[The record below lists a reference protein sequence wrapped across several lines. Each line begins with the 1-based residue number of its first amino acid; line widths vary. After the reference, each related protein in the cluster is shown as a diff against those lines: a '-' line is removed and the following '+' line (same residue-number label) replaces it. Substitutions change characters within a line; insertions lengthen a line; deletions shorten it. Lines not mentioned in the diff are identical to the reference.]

1 MGVSSRLESVISNGT
16 LFYDGVPEWVRHKE
30 KREKPKGMIGR
41 NGRPPHRLLGGG
53 GAKNLGRGFATMWLP
68 HTQRQGTRTQMS
80 ANYTIH
86 HVRGHHLRFDQR
98 ETIAIVYN
106 ANLRLPPGRR
116 KSQNQLARE
125 LGLPKSTFS
134 REISRGRCDNPTIF
148 AGRTLWEYS
157 EHKAQDSVDEGNRN
171 KGCPMKVTNRM
182 ALRLQELILRGGCS
196 PNHARE
202 TMVAEGFDMPH
213 TRTIYN
219 HIEHG
224 DIGICHGQTPYH
236 PKARRKRQEK
246 PRRSYRNPRGLSIEC
261 RPEAVDGRARL
272 GHWEMDT
279 VVSAQGGRGGLLV
292 LTERKT
298 RYSLIEK
305 IKAISQDEIV
315 AAIRRL
321 VRRDDLGPVH
331 SITTDNGGEFA
342 NHGELRKAMRRVN
355 RLLKIYYTHAYAAW
369 EKGSVEN
376 VNRHIRRFFP
386 KGTKFNL
393 VSRNRIK
400 ELQNFINSIPR
411 ASLKGKSANE
421 SFLLV
426 R

>member
-1 MGVSSRLESVISNGT
+1 
-16 LFYDGVPEWVRHKE
+16 
-30 KREKPKGMIGR
+30 
-41 NGRPPHRLLGGG
+41 
-53 GAKNLGRGFATMWLP
+53 
-68 HTQRQGTRTQMS
+68 MS

-236 PKARRKRQEK
+236 PKARR
-246 PRRSYRNPRGLSIEC
+246 
-261 RPEAVDGRARL
+261 
-272 GHWEMDT
+272 
-279 VVSAQGGRGGLLV
+279 
-292 LTERKT
+292 
-298 RYSLIEK
+298 
-305 IKAISQDEIV
+305 
-315 AAIRRL
+315 
-321 VRRDDLGPVH
+321 
-331 SITTDNGGEFA
+331 TT
-342 NHGELRKAMRRVN
+342 
-355 RLLKIYYTHAYAAW
+355 
-369 EKGSVEN
+369 
-376 VNRHIRRFFP
+376 
-386 KGTKFNL
+386 
-393 VSRNRIK
+393 
-400 ELQNFINSIPR
+400 
-411 ASLKGKSANE
+411 ASSPC
-421 SFLLV
+421 S
-426 R
+426 

>member
-1 MGVSSRLESVISNGT
+1 
-16 LFYDGVPEWVRHKE
+16 
-30 KREKPKGMIGR
+30 
-41 NGRPPHRLLGGG
+41 
-53 GAKNLGRGFATMWLP
+53 
-68 HTQRQGTRTQMS
+68 MS
-80 ANYTIH
+80 ENCTIH

-98 ETIAIVYN
+98 ETIALVYN

-116 KSQNQLARE
+116 KSQDQLARE
-125 LGLPKSTFS
+125 LGLAKSTFS
-134 REISRGRCDNPTIF
+134 REISRGRCASPTSF

-157 EHKAQDSVDEGNRN
+157 EHKAQDSVDDGNRN
-171 KGCPMKVTNRM
+171 KGCPMKLTNRM
-182 ALRLQELILRGGCS
+182 ALRLRELILKGGYS

-236 PKARRKRQEK
+236 PKARRKRQQR
-246 PRRSYRNPRGLSIEC
+246 PRRSYRNPSALSIEC
-261 RPEAVDGRARL
+261 RPGTVDGRSRF

-279 VVSAQGGRGGLLV
+279 VVSARGGKGGLLV

-305 IKAISQDEIV
+305 IKSVSQDEIV

-321 VRRDDLGPVH
+321 VRRNDLGRVR

-355 RLLKIYYTHAYAAW
+355 RFLKIYYTHAYAAW

-400 ELQNFINSIPR
+400 ELQQFINSIPR

>member
-1 MGVSSRLESVISNGT
+1 MESVISNGT
-16 LFYDGVPEWVRHKE
+16 LFYDGVPKWIRHKE
-30 KREKPKGMIGR
+30 KKEKPKGLIGR
-41 NGRPPHRLLGGG
+41 NGRPPHRPHGGDRG
-53 GAKNLGRGFATMWLP
+53 KNPGCSSAIMPLPLTASQRKAAQMAK
-68 HTQRQGTRTQMS
+68 
-80 ANYTIH
+80 NYTIH
-86 HVRGHHLRFDQR
+86 HVRGHHIAFDQR
-98 ETIAIVYN
+98 EAIAIVYN
-106 ANLRLPPGRR
+106 ANIRLPPGRR
-116 KSQNQLARE
+116 KSQNQLAKE
-125 LGLPKSTFS
+125 LGLAKSTFS
-134 REISRGRCDNPTIF
+134 REINRGRCDNPTFF
-148 AGRTLWEYS
+148 AGRTFWEYS

-171 KGCPMKVTNRM
+171 KGCPMKVTNQM
-182 ALRLQELILRGGCS
+182 AARLQELILKRGYS
-196 PNHARE
+196 PNHARA
-202 TMVAEGFDMPH
+202 TMVSERFDMPH

-236 PKARRKRQEK
+236 PKPRRKRQER
-246 PRRSYRNPRGLSIEC
+246 PRRSYRNPHGLSIEC
-261 RPEAVDGRARL
+261 RPEAVDRRERF

-279 VVSAQGGRGGLLV
+279 VVSARGGTGGLLV

-298 RYSLIEK
+298 RYTVIEK

-315 AAIRRL
+315 AAIRRIVGKNVL
-321 VRRDDLGPVH
+321 KHVR
-331 SITTDNGGEFA
+331 SITTDNGGEFSD
-342 NHGELRKAMRRVN
+342 HMEMCRAMRRIN

-376 VNRHIRRFFP
+376 ANRHIRRFYP

-400 ELQNFINSIPR
+400 ELQDFLNSIPR
-411 ASLKGKSANE
+411 TSLKGKSANE